1 MTFVGSATIL
11 AILALV
17 SGCGSSG
24 GNASP
29 PISCLT
35 PTSFSASSLGRL
47 QGLNRPMGVALLP
60 VCNDVRILVLEEAG
74 ELSLARVDT
83 GEVASVFDGFTAPFA
98 MALEADSDPP
108 SLLVTEATQLTRLNV
123 NTRGTSSL
131 ATMNRPTGLAIDP
144 AQPDSVLVVEGSTAN
159 LYRVSRAG
167 GQGSKTL
174 VLNHS
179 DLTRARGIAFEQPGV
194 LLVSVGDAVSGR
206 VVRVDLRQ
214 IPPTVTGLTAERS
227 ELRLP
232 FGLFGLGD
240 LAYVTAQSANQ
251 LVRLAG
257 LASSGAV
264 TLTTHIDNLKGP
276 TGLAR
281 LADGRLVIAQH
292 ATNDLVVFDPTCA
305 APPCQAPAPVVA
317 GLGTPGD
324 LLLEDSRTA
333 LVVERNA
340 LDTSPNAGALSRVD
354 VNTGTVTLVTSGLNV
369 PEGVA
374 LIGRTAYVAERGS
387 IGSGTPSG
395 RIKAVNLDNGVATL
409 VTSAPLSAPS
419 GLAVLDSDTLL
430 ATERG
435 AGKITRVTVN
445 TGAISSLSLQSALPA
460 PLGIAL
466 MPGGDHALITDASVG
481 SLFKVNVKGCNP
493 CAVETIANTLV
504 NPSGIAVEPS
514 GASALVITD
523 AGGASGGAVVRV
535 FLQGTAVPA
544 GSTIVSGLSHPQRIV
559 IESSGGTALV
569 TETDPDGVRRVS
581 LPVP

>member
-1 MTFVGSATIL
+1 
-11 AILALV
+11 
-17 SGCGSSG
+17 
-24 GNASP
+24 
-29 PISCLT
+29 
-35 PTSFSASSLGRL
+35 
-47 QGLNRPMGVALLP
+47 MGVALLP

-232 FGLFGLGD
+232 FGLFVLGD

-292 ATNDLVVFDPTCA
+292 ATNDLVV
-305 APPCQAPAPVVA
+305 A

-333 LVVERNA
+333 LVVERNT
-340 LDTSPNAGALSRVD
+340 LNTSPNAGALSRVD
-354 VNTGTVTLVTSGLNV
+354 VTTGTVTLVTSGLNV

>member
-1 MTFVGSATIL
+1 MPFVGSATIL
-11 AILALV
+11 VILALV
-17 SGCGSSG
+17 SGCGSG
-24 GNASP
+24 GGTTSL

-35 PTSFSASSLGRL
+35 PPSFSASSLGRF

-60 VCNDVRILVLEEAG
+60 VCNDVRVLVLEEAG
-74 ELSLARVDT
+74 GLSLARMDT
-83 GEVASVFDGFTAPFA
+83 GEVLSVFEGFVSPFA
-98 MALEADSDPP
+98 MVLEPDSDPP
-108 SLLVTEATQLTRLNV
+108 SLLVTEATQVTRLNV
-123 NTRGTSSL
+123 NTRGTSSV

-144 AQPDSVLVVEGSTAN
+144 ADPDSVLVVEGSTAN
-159 LYRVSRAG
+159 LYRMSRAG
-167 GQGSKTL
+167 GPGSKTL

-179 DLTRARGIAFEQPGV
+179 DLARARGIAFEQPGV
-194 LLVSVGDAVSGR
+194 LLVSVDNAVSGR

-214 IPPTVTGLTAERS
+214 NPPTVTGLTAERF

-232 FGLFGLGD
+232 FGLFVLGD

-292 ATNDLVVFDPTCA
+292 ATNDLVLFDPTCA

-369 PEGVA
+369 PEGIA

-387 IGSGTPSG
+387 TGSGTASG
-395 RIKAVNLDNGVATL
+395 RIKAINLDNGVATL

-419 GLAVLDSDTLL
+419 GLAVLDPDTLL
-430 ATERG
+430 ATERS
-435 AGKITRVTVN
+435 AGKISLVTV
-445 TGAISSLSLQSALPA
+445 TGAVSSLTLQNPIPA

-466 MPGGDHALITDASVG
+466 MLGGDHALVTDASVG

-493 CAVETIANTLV
+493 CTVETIANTLV
-504 NPSGIAVEPS
+504 NPGGIAVEPS

-523 AGGASGGAVVRV
+523 AGGASGGAIVRV
-535 FLQGTAVPA
+535 FLQGAAVPA

-581 LPVP
+581 LPPP